1 MRMRFWQL
9 LGAVLIVASFAGTPA
24 WSQSCSD
31 GNQCTTSD
39 MCTDGTCTGT
49 SVPGACDDGNPCTV
63 NDTCMNGTC
72 AGTPQA
78 GGSCG
83 LAPCEGI
90 CGPAGVCLPDVEKQ
104 GMPCTDVFGECT
116 TDDVCTGFFC
126 FGTLKICEDSDEN
139 ACTPDVCNP
148 TTGECEVL
156 PVPPCGDCET
166 CNSESGEC
174 EPANQGGSCDDFNEC
189 TGNGTCADG
198 ACQEGAPLPTD
209 GTPTETPTIG
219 ETTPTDTPTTDPST
233 PTDTPV
239 PTLSATP
246 TDTGTPLGTPT
257 DTPTPESTPTDTAT
271 IEFDTPTDT
280 PAVETP
286 TDTPEPSDTPTDTPT
301 AEPTDTPTGIPTGTA
316 TATATFTPTGIPT
329 GTATA
334 TATATGVP
342 TGTATATV
350 TPTGLPTG
358 TATATVTAT
367 ATSGATRT
375 NTPTVIIP
383 ATSTATATNT
393 ALPVV
398 ASIIV
403 GSATGEPGTETTF
416 DTSLETESENV
427 AGVQVDIGFDADA
440 PIAATQQGRPDCT
453 VNPAI
458 DKNATSFAFQP
469 AECTPGE
476 DCTGIRAI
484 VLSLDNVD
492 PIPSESV
499 LFTCTVAIAADA
511 EAGDYPLPCSNPGA
525 GDDEGNRLGADC
537 TDGAITVAVPV
548 DATIVLGSIVG
559 AAGETR
565 TLEVSLETE
574 VEVAGTQNDIT
585 FPAGVGVVATN
596 NGRPTCSVNPDI
608 EKGGTSFAFQP
619 SGCTPGTDCT
629 GIRSLV
635 LALDNVDPIPDGSLL
650 YSCTVSIGSG
660 VANGTY
666 DLVCTNAGASDPDGG
681 AVPTDCID
689 GELFVGVDPT
699 PTSTPSATPTITTEP
714 TPTDTPT
721 VTTPSPTNTATRTA
735 TRTPNPG
742 GNDDD
747 GCAVVAPTASGSAA
761 WLLLLPAVLLLRR
774 RRN

>member
-1 MRMRFWQL
+1 M
-9 LGAVLIVASFAGTPA
+9 GTPA
-24 WSQSCSD
+24 I
-31 GNQCTTSD
+31 G
-39 MCTDGTCTGT
+39 GTCGT
-49 SVPGACDDGNPCTV
+49 
-63 NDTCMNGTC
+63 
-72 AGTPQA
+72 
-78 GGSCG
+78 
-83 LAPCEGI
+83 APCEGI
-90 CGPAGVCLPDVEKQ
+90 CGPAGICLPDMEKQ
-104 GMPCTDVFGECT
+104 GQPCTDVFGECT
-116 TDDVCTGFFC
+116 TNDVCTGTFC
-126 FGTLKICEDSDEN
+126 FGTLKLCEDADGN
-139 ACTPDVCNP
+139 ACTPDFCNP
-148 TTGECEVL
+148 ENGECVVL
-156 PVPPCGDCET
+156 PISPCDDCET

-189 TGNGTCADG
+189 TNDGTCQDG
-198 ACQEGAPLPTD
+198 ICQGGAPLPTD
-209 GTPTETPTIG
+209 GTPTATPT
-219 ETTPTDTPTTDPST
+219 EDLSTPTETPTTDAST
-233 PTDTPV
+233 PTDTPE

-257 DTPTPESTPTDTAT
+257 DTPTPDSTPTDTAT
-271 IEFDTPTDT
+271 IEFATPTDT
-280 PAVETP
+280 PVVL
-286 TDTPEPSDTPTDTPT
+286 PSDTPTEAPTDTPT
-301 AEPTDTPTGIPTGTA
+301 EVSTETPTGIPTGTA

-350 TPTGLPTG
+350 TVTPTGVPTG
-358 TATATVTAT
+358 TATATAT
-367 ATSGATRT
+367 ITPTRT
-375 NTPTVIIP
+375 NTATVVIP

-403 GSATGEPGTETTF
+403 GSATGEPGSTVTF
-416 DTSLETESENV
+416 DTSLETEAADV

-440 PIAATQQGRPDCT
+440 PIAATENDRPDCT

-458 DKNATSFAFQP
+458 DKGATSFAFQP
-469 AECTPGE
+469 SECTPGE

-492 PIPSESV
+492 PIPDGSV
-499 LFTCTVAIAADA
+499 LFTCAVAIADDA
-511 EAGDYPLPCSNPGA
+511 SGSYALPCSNPGA
-525 GDDEGNRLGADC
+525 GDEEGNRLGAEC
-537 TDGAITVAVPV
+537 EDGAITVAVET
-548 DATIVLGSIVG
+548 DATIVIGSIVG
-559 AAGETR
+559 AAGDTR
-565 TLEVSLETE
+565 SLEVTLDTE

-585 FPAGVGVVATN
+585 FPAGVGVIANN
-596 NGRPTCSVNPDI
+596 NGRPTCAVNPDI

-650 YSCTVSIGSG
+650 YACQVSIGTG

-666 DLVCTNAGASDPDGG
+666 DLTCTNAGASDPDGG

-699 PTSTPSATPTITTEP
+699 ATVTPTATPTITTEP

-721 VTTPSPTNTATRTA
+721 ATTPSPTNTPSPLPTRT
-735 TRTPNPG
+735 RKPG

-747 GCAVVAPTASGSAA
+747 GCQVVAPAESSTGA
-761 WLLLLPAVLLLRR
+761 WLLLLPAALLFRR
-774 RRN
+774 RRRR